1 MKKIKLLI
9 LLVIIIVF
17 KGLFYLNSLNK
28 SKKFE
33 SIRLGNVIDLWYTG
47 SYFGEKKIL
56 EELNDIDGIRNKNSL
71 SRFLIENTK
80 IKNKSLEQKT
90 LEILN
95 KSAMKEGAITYYY
108 DNIILCVNDF
118 HKKIKFMMKKYDDFN
133 KNILS
138 NQKFKDENHCIIHY
152 RLGDYIT
159 LGDTLNFEDI
169 IRELKLLDMKFSA
182 IEIMDGGKDHTT
194 YNFFKGLYNNEKS
207 ISEKIYNNFY
217 TSLTKNFP
225 DIDIIKSKKR
235 TTDEDFYR
243 MSVAPILVTAGGSY
257 AAIAAI
263 AGTSRIIR
271 TPSCKTL
278 DFPSRGCRENLI
290 VPKKGTDWKT
300 YQYTML

>member
-1 MKKIKLLI
+1 
-9 LLVIIIVF
+9 
-17 KGLFYLNSLNK
+17 
-28 SKKFE
+28 
-33 SIRLGNVIDLWYTG
+33 
-47 SYFGEKKIL
+47 L
-56 EELNDIDGIRNKNSL
+56 E
-71 SRFLIENTK
+71 
-80 IKNKSLEQKT
+80 
-90 LEILN
+90 
-95 KSAMKEGAITYYY
+95 EGAITYYY

-118 HKKIKFMMKKYDDFN
+118 HKKIKFMMKRYDDFN

-169 IRELKLLDMKFSA
+169 IRELKLLDIKFSG

-194 YNFFKGLYNNEKS
+194 YNFFKGIYNNEKS

-217 TSLTKNFP
+217 TSLRKNFP

-243 MSVAPILVTAGGSY
+243 MSAAPILVTAGGSY

-263 AGTSRIIR
+263 AGSSRIIR

-278 DFPSRGCRENLI
+278 DFPSKGCRENLI